1 MVQIT
6 IGQLFEV
13 DEKIWTQRT
22 YVCLNNMFGYEVFN
36 FF

>member
-6 IGQLFEV
+6 IGQLLEV
-13 DEKIWTQRT
+13 DEKIWTQRI
-22 YVCLNNMFGYEVFN
+22 YVCLSNMFGSEVFN